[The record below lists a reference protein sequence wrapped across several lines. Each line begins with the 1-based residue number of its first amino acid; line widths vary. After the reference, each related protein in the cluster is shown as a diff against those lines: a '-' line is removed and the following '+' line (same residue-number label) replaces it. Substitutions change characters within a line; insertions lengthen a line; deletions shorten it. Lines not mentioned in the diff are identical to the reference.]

1 MYCYNCNLD
10 VDAQAKKEKR
20 SYSYREHHFSIM
32 EEVFYCPNCG
42 LELVDN
48 LDDDLARIYDGY
60 LNLFGLSLSSFK
72 KIRES
77 LHLDCKRFAKAL
89 GWAYK
94 SIYRYENGESIPE
107 GEYLSV
113 YIKLHKNKDYILEKA
128 ALEKVCQSI
137 MKEWGSI
144 DILVNG
150 AGGNHP
156 RATTNDEYYDI
167 LNRINL
173 KFDIKSRNVIL
184 YILGKSP
191 KHIINIVKTL
201 FAIDFYSMKERGKA
215 ITKFKYVKM
224 QYGPNIDKYVDL
236 FNDMS
241 SLDEIKIYD
250 SLEINGDL
258 KNQYINNINFDKDLF
273 TKEELELIDYVLMK
287 TEGKSAKQLS
297 DWSHYFKGWIDT
309 DMGKEIN
316 MKKYAKYFDINNL

>member
-1 MYCYNCNLD
+1 MYCYNCDLD

-20 SYSYREHHFSIM
+20 NYSYREHHFSMM

-42 LELVDN
+42 LELVNN
-48 LDDDLARIYDGY
+48 LDDGLARIYDSY
-60 LNLFGLSLSSFK
+60 LNLFDLSLSSFK

-77 LHLDCKRFAKAL
+77 LNLDCKRFAKAL

-113 YIKLHKNKDYILEKA
+113 YIKLHKNKDYILEK
-128 ALEKVCQSI
+128 LYQNRI
-137 MKEWGSI
+137 N
-144 DILVNG
+144 L
-150 AGGNHP
+150 
-156 RATTNDEYYDI
+156 TNDEYYDI

-184 YILGKSP
+184 YILDKSP

-250 SLEINGDL
+250 SLEVNGDL
-258 KNQYINNINFDKDLF
+258 KNQYINNINFDKALF
-273 TKEELELIDYVLMK
+273 TKEELELINYVLMK
-287 TEGKSAKQLS
+287 TEGKSAKRLS
-297 DWSHYFKGWIDT
+297 DWSHSFKGWIDT

-316 MKKYAKYFDINNL
+316 MKKYAKCFDINSL

>member
-1 MYCYNCNLD
+1 MIKVFYACLFINAGIRRVLKMYCYNCNLD

-113 YIKLHKNKDYILEKA
+113 YIKLHKNKDYILEK
-128 ALEKVCQSI
+128 LYQNRI
-137 MKEWGSI
+137 N
-144 DILVNG
+144 L
-150 AGGNHP
+150 
-156 RATTNDEYYDI
+156 TNDEYYDI

-241 SLDEIKIYD
+241 SLDEIKICD

-258 KNQYINNINFDKDLF
+258 KNQYINNINFDKALF
-273 TKEELELIDYVLMK
+273 TKEELELINYVLMK
-287 TEGKSAKQLS
+287 TAGKSAKQLS

>member
-113 YIKLHKNKDYILEKA
+113 YIKLHKNKDYILEK
-128 ALEKVCQSI
+128 LYQNRI
-137 MKEWGSI
+137 N
-144 DILVNG
+144 L
-150 AGGNHP
+150 
-156 RATTNDEYYDI
+156 TNDEYYDI

-191 KHIINIVKTL
+191 KHIINIVNTL

-241 SLDEIKIYD
+241 SLDEIKICD

-258 KNQYINNINFDKDLF
+258 KNQYINNINFDKALF
-273 TKEELELIDYVLMK
+273 TKEELELINYVLMK

>member
-113 YIKLHKNKDYILEKA
+113 YIKLHKNKDYILEK
-128 ALEKVCQSI
+128 LYQNRI
-137 MKEWGSI
+137 N
-144 DILVNG
+144 L
-150 AGGNHP
+150 
-156 RATTNDEYYDI
+156 TNDEYYDI

-241 SLDEIKIYD
+241 SLDEIKICD
-250 SLEINGDL
+250 FLEINGDL
-258 KNQYINNINFDKDLF
+258 KNQYINNINFDKALF
-273 TKEELELIDYVLMK
+273 TKEELELINYVLMK

>member
-1 MYCYNCNLD
+1 MIKVFYACLFINAGIRRVLKMYCYNCNLD

-113 YIKLHKNKDYILEKA
+113 YIKLHKNKDYILEK
-128 ALEKVCQSI
+128 LYQNRI
-137 MKEWGSI
+137 N
-144 DILVNG
+144 L
-150 AGGNHP
+150 
-156 RATTNDEYYDI
+156 TNDEYYDI

-241 SLDEIKIYD
+241 SLDEIKICD

-258 KNQYINNINFDKDLF
+258 KNQYINNINFDRALF
-273 TKEELELIDYVLMK
+273 TKEELELINYVLMK

>member
-113 YIKLHKNKDYILEKA
+113 YIKLHKNKDYILEK
-128 ALEKVCQSI
+128 LYQNRI
-137 MKEWGSI
+137 N
-144 DILVNG
+144 L
-150 AGGNHP
+150 
-156 RATTNDEYYDI
+156 TNDEYYDI

-191 KHIINIVKTL
+191 KHIINILKTL

-241 SLDEIKIYD
+241 SLDEIKICD

-258 KNQYINNINFDKDLF
+258 KNQYINNINFDKALF
-273 TKEELELIDYVLMK
+273 TKEELELINYVLMK